1 MALMKNAQC
10 PNCKSTNLAVEKQPN
25 GSAHCLSCNWGGKY
39 SLCFYSSLKSSEEII
54 QEIEKRISSID
65 LVIGAMKTVSY
76 KQEIGHNRDALESL
90 LSWIT
95 QENNLD
101 GLADD

>member
-1 MALMKNAQC
+1 MSEK
-10 PNCKSTNLAVEKQPN
+10 TVEM
-25 GSAHCLSCNWGGKY
+25 
-39 SLCFYSSLKSSEEII
+39 II
-54 QEIEKRISSID
+54 QEIEKRISSIN

-76 KQEIGHNRDALESL
+76 KEEIGHNRDALESL

-101 GLADD
+101 ERKEER

>member
-1 MALMKNAQC
+1 MALVK
-10 PNCKSTNLAVEKQPN
+10 TN
-25 GSAHCLSCNWGGKY
+25 
-39 SLCFYSSLKSSEEII
+39 SEIVA
-54 QEIEKRISSID
+54 EIEKRISSID

-76 KQEIGHNRDALESL
+76 KEEIGHNRDALESL

-95 QENNLD
+95 QENSLD

>member
-1 MALMKNAQC
+1 MSEK
-10 PNCKSTNLAVEKQPN
+10 TVEM
-25 GSAHCLSCNWGGKY
+25 
-39 SLCFYSSLKSSEEII
+39 II
-54 QEIEKRISSID
+54 QEIEKRISSIN

-76 KQEIGHNRDALESL
+76 KEEIGHNRDALESL

-101 GLADD
+101 GVADD

>member
-1 MALMKNAQC
+1 MKNPQC
-10 PNCKSTNLAVEKQPN
+10 PNCKSSNLAVEKQPN
-25 GSAHCLSCNWGGKY
+25 GGAHCLSCGWQGKY
-39 SLCFYSSLKSSEEII
+39 SLCFSSNLKTTSEII
-54 QEIEKRISSID
+54 AEIEKRISSID

-76 KQEIGHNRDALESL
+76 KEEIGHNRDALESL

-101 GLADD
+101 ERKE